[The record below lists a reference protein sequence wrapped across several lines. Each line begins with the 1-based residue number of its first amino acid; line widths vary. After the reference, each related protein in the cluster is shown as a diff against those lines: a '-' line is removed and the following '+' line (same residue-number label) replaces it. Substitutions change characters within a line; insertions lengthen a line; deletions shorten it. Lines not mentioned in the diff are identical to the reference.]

1 MVDTKKKASKT
12 MSEKNIEENNV
23 DEAESKYFMEFFQ
36 KSSSNEVND
45 RIISHTENIPD
56 EFVMETHLKIMHT
69 IIIPYLHR

>member
-36 KSSSNEVND
+36 KSSSN
-45 RIISHTENIPD
+45 
-56 EFVMETHLKIMHT
+56 
-69 IIIPYLHR
+69 